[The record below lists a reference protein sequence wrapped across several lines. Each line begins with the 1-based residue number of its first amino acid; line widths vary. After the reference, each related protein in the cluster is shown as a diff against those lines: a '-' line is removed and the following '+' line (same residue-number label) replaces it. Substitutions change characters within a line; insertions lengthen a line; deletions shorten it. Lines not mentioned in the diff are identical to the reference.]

1 MDGYEADFFGVPDDG
16 EPRCGDCPS
25 WDGCGCGCGWGL
37 CRLYGE
43 WTAAGDGCD

>member
-1 MDGYEADFFGVPDDG
+1 MDGYEADFCGTQDG
-16 EPRCGDCPS
+16 ELACGDCPD

-43 WTAAGDGCD
+43 WTTADEGCE